1 MGRGKMLARRG
12 GCSKTQR
19 HTDFVKNKNQGKVEI
34 KFVQKVT
41 IWWNMHACT
50 SVIGLFAPEIGLF
63 VNSLIL
69 LSLRLSFRL
78 RANWFN
84 SDSPFNYWIILST
97 LSSCSVQFWTKKTS
111 MKLEYICTT
120 CTNKIQTLPP
130 TPFFWAELR
139 FVTTVATGS
148 RVKFVPAV

>member
-1 MGRGKMLARRG
+1 MGKGKMLARRG

-50 SVIGLFAPEIGLF
+50 SVIGLFALEIGLF

-84 SDSPFNYWIILST
+84 SDSPFNYSIIFQLAHRFLSNFE
-97 LSSCSVQFWTKKTS
+97 LKKTS
-111 MKLEYICTT
+111 MVLEYICTT
-120 CTNKIQTLPP
+120 CTNKIQTFLL

-139 FVTTVATGS
+139 FVTTVATGGC
-148 RVKFVPAV
+148 VKFVPAM